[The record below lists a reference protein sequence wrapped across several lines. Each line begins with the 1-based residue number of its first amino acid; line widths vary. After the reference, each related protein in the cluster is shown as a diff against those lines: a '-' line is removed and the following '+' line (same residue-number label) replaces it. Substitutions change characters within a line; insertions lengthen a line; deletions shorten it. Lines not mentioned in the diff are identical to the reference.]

1 MLEEAKTLNTLGDGG
16 LAFALGFRRN
26 RRFKFRMSVPPGDL
40 TPLHFE
46 DLTVGARY
54 RTGSIEVTAEEIVAF
69 ARRYDPQP
77 FHVDLV
83 AAEKSVFG
91 GLIASGWLTAA
102 LTMRLMV
109 NGEFTF
115 GSGAIGLGIDSL
127 RWPEPVRAGDV
138 LEAEVEILA
147 TRASHSRPE
156 FGVVKMRTTT
166 RNAAGAVVQA
176 MVSHVLVPRRTQAPP
191 EA

>member
-1 MLEEAKTLNTLGDGG
+1 LKALGDGG
-16 LAFALGFRRN
+16 LAFALGFRRD

-40 TPLHFE
+40 TPLYFE

-54 RTGSIEVTAEEIVAF
+54 RTGSIEVTAEEIVGF

-77 FHVDLV
+77 FHIDIA

-127 RWPEPVRAGDV
+127 RWPQPVRPGDV
-138 LEAEVEILA
+138 LSSEVEILSK
-147 TRASHSRPE
+147 RESQSRLE

-166 RNAAGAVVQA
+166 RNAAGKVVQA
-176 MVSHVLVPRRTQAPP
+176 MVSHVLVPRRVQIPP